1 LDSRIK
7 EGVYLQTVN
16 KPIIGIAETEDLF
29 KIAELKD
36 TYIVDL
42 KQHFLRLVLFPANF
56 FCGLVVVAK
65 DNKGQIVGYSYA
77 LRALDPDQWYLG
89 YIYVEENA
97 RHNQVA
103 KKMLLMIEE
112 EVRRRRG
119 KKVFAT
125 VSPSN
130 LFSMKLF
137 LNGLGW
143 RGYEFKRN
151 YYGEG
156 EHRIIV
162 SKNLLEDSIV
172 KQQII
177 KSATFIKNS
186 DHAKL
191 TRLLKANYRIIGAF
205 KRDES
210 VFLALINQEK
220 S

>member
-1 LDSRIK
+1 MIE
-7 EGVYLQTVN
+7 EGCYLQTVN
-16 KPIIGIAETEDLF
+16 QPIIRIAETEDLF
-29 KIAELKD
+29 KIAELRD
-36 TYIVDL
+36 TYIVNL

-56 FCGLVVVAK
+56 FCGLMVVAK

-97 RHNQVA
+97 RHNKVA
-103 KKMLLMIEE
+103 KKMLLMIEK
-112 EVRRRRG
+112 EVKKRRG

-130 LFSMKLF
+130 LFSMKLLF
-137 LNGLGW
+137 NGMGW

-162 SKNLLEDSIV
+162 SKNLLEDPIV
-172 KQQII
+172 QQQIT
-177 KSATFIKNS
+177 KSATFVKSS
-186 DHAKL
+186 DYTKL
-191 TRLLKANYRIIGAF
+191 ARLLKANYRIIGAY
-205 KRDES
+205 KRVDS
-210 VFLALINQEK
+210 VFLALIYKEK
-220 S
+220 FE

>member
-1 LDSRIK
+1 
-7 EGVYLQTVN
+7 LQRAN
-16 KPIIGIAETEDLF
+16 KPIIRIAETEDLF

-36 TYIVDL
+36 TYLVDQ
-42 KQHFLRLVLFPANF
+42 KQHFIRLVLFPANF

-65 DNKGQIVGYSYA
+65 DDIGQIVGYSYA

-89 YIYVEENA
+89 YIFVEENA

-103 KKMLLMIEE
+103 KKMLLMIEK
-112 EVRRRRG
+112 EVRKRKG
-119 KKVFAT
+119 KEVFAT

-137 LNGLGW
+137 INGMGW
-143 RGYEFKRN
+143 CGSKFIRN

-172 KQQII
+172 EQQII

-186 DHAKL
+186 DYAKL
-191 TRLLKANYRIIGAF
+191 THLLKANYRVVGAF
-205 KRDES
+205 KRGGS
-210 VFLALINQEK
+210 VFLALINEEK
-220 S
+220 I

>member
-1 LDSRIK
+1 MIE
-7 EGVYLQTVN
+7 EGCYLQTVN
-16 KPIIGIAETEDLF
+16 KPIIRIAETEDLF
-29 KIAELKD
+29 KIAELRD
-36 TYIVDL
+36 TYIVNP
-42 KQHFLRLVLFPANF
+42 KQHFIRLVLFPANF

-65 DNKGQIVGYSYA
+65 DNEGQIVGYSYA

-89 YIYVEENA
+89 YIYVEDNA
-97 RHNQVA
+97 RHNKVA
-103 KKMLLMIEE
+103 KRMLLMIEK
-112 EVRRRRG
+112 EVKKRRG

-130 LFSMKLF
+130 LFSMKLL
-137 LNGLGW
+137 LNGMGW

-172 KQQII
+172 QQQII
-177 KSATFIKNS
+177 KSATFVKSS
-186 DHAKL
+186 DYTKL
-191 TRLLKANYRIIGAF
+191 ARLLKANYRIIRAY
-205 KRDES
+205 KRVDS
-210 VFLALINQEK
+210 VFLALIYQEK